1 VVNVT
6 LHRPP
11 GAAVVTQIHTGVLKL
26 KLDDFSTKVVLSDVH
41 WQSEGASNAR
51 DRYELEVSSGVADLK
66 LDTYTPKVERVV
78 ARSPEPQ
85 PSGKA
90 ASALEILLDGVEAR
104 MKTRR
109 ASPKS

>member
-1 VVNVT
+1 MV
-6 LHRPP
+6 
-11 GAAVVTQIHTGVLKL
+11 AQIHTGVLKL

-66 LDTYTPKVERVV
+66 LDSYTPNVERGVSP
-78 ARSPEPQ
+78 SPEPQ

-104 MKTRR
+104 TKTRR
-109 ASPKS
+109 A